1 MKAEVDPNLI
11 VYFGGKYIPLGEAR
25 IGIMTHA
32 LHYGTGVFEGIRA
45 HWDETE
51 RELFLMRPIDHY
63 RRWRLNC
70 GILHIDV
77 PHSAEDLCAITIELA
92 RRNGFHTDLY
102 IRPLA
107 YKCAERVGVAID
119 DQDAF
124 FIVALP
130 FGEYLHSENGL
141 HAGVSSWRRVE
152 DNAIPARGK
161 ICGAYANSA
170 LASDEARRSGFD
182 EAILLN
188 EDGHVTEGATC
199 NLFMVRKD
207 QLVTPAITERV
218 LEGITRDSIM
228 ALAQHEMGLEI
239 VERPV
244 DRSELYICDELFLTG
259 TAVGL
264 APVVQV
270 DHRPVASGA
279 IGPVTRSL
287 RQLYF
292 LATHGRLP
300 MYRKWLVPVYGE
312 GHAPEHDAAHLA
324 ATSVA

>member
-11 VYFGGKYIPLGEAR
+11 VYFDGKYVPLADAR

-45 HWDETE
+45 HWDEAE

-63 RRWRLNC
+63 QRWRKNC

-77 PHSAEDLCAITIELA
+77 SLSPEDLCAITVELG
-92 RRNGFHTDLY
+92 RRNGFQTNLY
-102 IRPLA
+102 VRPLA
-107 YKCAERVGVAID
+107 YKCAERVGVAMD
-119 DQDAF
+119 DEDAF

-130 FGEYLHSENGL
+130 FGEYLQSENGL

-170 LASDEARRSGFD
+170 LASEEAHRSGFD

-207 QLVTPAITERV
+207 QLITPAISERV

-228 ALAQHEMGLEI
+228 ALAEQEMGLEI

-259 TAVGL
+259 TAVGV
-264 APVVQV
+264 APVVRV
-270 DHRPVASGA
+270 DHRAVANGA
-279 IGPVTRSL
+279 IGPVSRSL

-300 MYRKWLVPVYGE
+300 MYRKWLVPVYAE
-312 GHAPEHDAAHLA
+312 GQAPEHDAVALA
-324 ATSVA
+324 GTKDA

>member
-1 MKAEVDPNLI
+1 VRAEIDQKLI
-11 VYFGGKYIPLGEAR
+11 VYFDGKYIPLSEAR

-45 HWDETE
+45 YWDENE

-63 RRWRLNC
+63 QRWRKNC

-77 PHSAEDLCAITIELA
+77 PFSPEDLTGITLELA
-92 RRNGFHTDLY
+92 RRNGFHENLY
-102 IRPLA
+102 VRPLA
-107 YKCAERVGVAID
+107 YKCAERVGVAMD

-170 LASDEARRSGFD
+170 LASDEARRNGFD

-188 EDGHVTEGATC
+188 EGGHVTEGATC

-207 QLVTPAITERV
+207 RLITPAVSERV
-218 LEGITRDSIM
+218 LEGITRDSIL
-228 ALAQHEMGLEI
+228 ALAGHEMGLETE
-239 VERPV
+239 ERPI
-244 DRSELYICDELFLTG
+244 DRSELYVCDELFLTG
-259 TAVGL
+259 TAVGV

-270 DHRPVASGA
+270 DHHAVANGA
-279 IGPVTRSL
+279 IGSVTRSL

-292 LATHGRLP
+292 LATHGRMP

-312 GHAPEHDAAHLA
+312 GHSPDHDNVNLA
-324 ATSVA
+324 STSVA

>member
-11 VYFGGKYIPLGEAR
+11 VYFDGKYIPLADAR

-45 HWDETE
+45 NWDETE
-51 RELFLMRPIDHY
+51 RDLFLMRPIDHY
-63 RRWRLNC
+63 QRWRRNC

-77 PHSAEDLCAITIELA
+77 PLSPEDLCAITVELA
-92 RRNGFHTDLY
+92 RRNGFNTNLY

-107 YKCAERVGVAID
+107 YKCAEGVGVAMD

-124 FIVALP
+124 FIVTLP

-170 LASDEARRSGFD
+170 LANDEARRSGFD

-188 EDGHVTEGATC
+188 EEGHVTEGATC
-199 NLFMVRKD
+199 NLFMIRKD
-207 QLVTPAITERV
+207 RLITPAISEGV

-228 ALAQHEMGLEI
+228 TLAQHEMGLEI
-239 VERPV
+239 VERPI
-244 DRSELYICDELFLTG
+244 DRSELYVCDELFLTG
-259 TAVGL
+259 TAVGV
-264 APVVQV
+264 APVVQI
-270 DHRPVASGA
+270 DHRAVANGA
-279 IGPVTRSL
+279 VGPVTRSL
-287 RQLYF
+287 RQLYL
-292 LATHGRLP
+292 LATNGRMPL
-300 MYRKWLVPVYGE
+300 YRKWLVPVYAE
-312 GHAPEHDAAHLA
+312 SLAPEHEAVHSE